1 MNATSLLPQLADFNE
16 PSDPQLEASAELE
29 EVARHLDLERW
40 ITQRLLH
47 PEREL
52 TANLVVTRDSGASVI
67 FTGYRVQ
74 HLTSRGPTMG
84 GISFSQH
91 AYLSGIRAAAMQAT
105 WQAAL
110 LNLPFGGAAGA
121 IICNPEELSEDELRQ
136 LSKEY
141 AHAMRGMVGRFQD
154 VLAPGLGCHTQMI
167 AWMLDSIAHDEGRLE
182 PGALTG
188 KPEAM
193 YGLPDYT
200 GMTTRGIVALL
211 EALLAREALK
221 KTAGA
226 PSFAQRRVG
235 LLTLEPT
242 TMGAAPLSRSDRVRS
257 NISGLRVSIQGFG
270 SLGASIAR
278 ALYDFGAHIIAIADI
293 SGGLCNSDGIDVPAL
308 QEHVQQ
314 NRLIFGFEGA
324 ESVCNADVL
333 EADCDILI
341 TAAAER
347 QISLTNAERIRARI
361 VIEASK
367 SAITSAAE
375 QVLASRG
382 RAIVPE
388 ILATSGAAIAAF
400 LEWNQ
405 SARFSTL
412 SALEVQSELTKRINA
427 ALDSVL
433 ATAEKNAIS
442 LRRAAHL
449 IAIDRIAS
457 EMRMRK

>member
-1 MNATSLLPQLADFNE
+1 MNARHYLPPQLGDFDE
-16 PSDPQLEASAELE
+16 PSDPQLEAAVELE
-29 EVARHLDLERW
+29 EVARHLDLESW

-52 TANLVVTRDSGASVI
+52 TTNIVLTRDDGATTT

-74 HLTSRGPTMG
+74 HLTSRGPTIG
-84 GISFSQH
+84 GVSFSRH

-121 IICNPEELSEDELRQ
+121 ILCNPDELSEAELRQ
-136 LSKEY
+136 LSKDY
-141 AHAMRGMVGRFQD
+141 AHALRGMVGRFQD

-167 AWMLDSIAHDEGRLE
+167 AWMIDSIAQDAGRIE
-182 PGALTG
+182 PGAATG
-188 KPEAM
+188 KPESM

-200 GMTTRGIVALL
+200 GMATQGIVALI
-211 EALLAREALK
+211 EMLAGETQDP
-221 KTAGA
+221 KTGA
-226 PSFAQRRVG
+226 RRRG
-235 LLTLEPT
+235 G
-242 TMGAAPLSRSDRVRS
+242 GATRD
-257 NISGLRVSIQGFG
+257 LRISIQGFG
-270 SLGASIAR
+270 SLGASVAR
-278 ALYDFGAHIIAIADI
+278 ALYDRGAKIVAVADI
-293 SGGLCNSDGIDVPAL
+293 SGGLLNADGIDIPAL
-308 QEHVQQ
+308 HKYVEEKH
-314 NRLIFGFEGA
+314 LIFGFAAA
-324 ESVCNADVL
+324 EAVCNADVL
-333 EADCDILI
+333 EADCDVLI

-347 QISLTNAERIRARI
+347 QISVTNAERIKAHT
-361 VIEASK
+361 VVEAAK
-367 SAITSAAE
+367 WAVTSAAE
-375 QVLASRG
+375 HSLSERG
-382 RAIVPE
+382 TVVVPE

-412 SALEVQSELTKRINA
+412 SPAEAQSELTKRVAA

-433 ATAEKNAIS
+433 ATAEKNGIT
-442 LRRAAHL
+442 LRRAANV